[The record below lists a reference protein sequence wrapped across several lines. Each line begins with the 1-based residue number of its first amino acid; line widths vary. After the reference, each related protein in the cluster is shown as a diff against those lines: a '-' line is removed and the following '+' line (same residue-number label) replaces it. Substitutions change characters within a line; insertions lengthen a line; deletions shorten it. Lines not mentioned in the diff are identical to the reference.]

1 MKKYQTPRLPAR
13 QAETKYQ
20 NPDFEKALRE
30 EKFYLRTVFI
40 GTYVSRR
47 CGIAT
52 YTRDLTAAINIL
64 NPYYPAEI
72 MALDDPEREPVDY
85 PWETKFRII
94 KDNEKSYL
102 EAAEYLNKSSC
113 DLVCLQHEFG
123 IFGGEDGDLILNLVR
138 NLKKPLIVTFHTTMK
153 DPKPHQKYL
162 IQKLAKSALA
172 CVVMIKEA
180 DRRLREIY
188 QVPEEKIVV
197 IHHGV
202 PNVSFSPSYLYKN
215 RVGFKKGDFLVGS
228 INLIAKNKGLEYVL
242 EALQEVKTK
251 IPKIKFLMIGQTHPM
266 VKIKEDEKY
275 RYFLRRLAKK
285 LGLEKNFLEI
295 NKYLPLGDLTNY
307 LKSLDIYITPY
318 LDLNQTSSGTLAY
331 ALGAGKVCI
340 STPYIYAKEVLA
352 NGRGILV
359 PVAESK
365 MIAKSFLKVWQDSK
379 FRAKIEKKA
388 YKFGRKMIWY
398 RVALNYL
405 NLFDLVLKKVKN

>member
-1 MKKYQTPRLPAR
+1 MKKYQTP
-13 QAETKYQ
+13 
-20 NPDFEKALRE
+20 DFERALKR

-40 GTYVSRR
+40 GTYVPRR

-52 YTRDLTAAINIL
+52 YTRDLTSAVNIL
-64 NPYYPAEI
+64 NPYFPVEI
-72 MALDDPEREPVDY
+72 MALDDPEKEPATY
-85 PWETKFRII
+85 PWEAKFRIV

-153 DPKPHQKYL
+153 DPRPHQKYIL
-162 IQKLAKSALA
+162 QKLAKSALA

-202 PNVSFSPSYLYKN
+202 PNVPFSPSHLYKK
-215 RVGFKKGDFLVGS
+215 RVGFKRGDFLVGS
-228 INLIAKNKGLEYVL
+228 INLVAKNKGLEYVL
-242 EALQEVKTK
+242 KAISQVKEK

-285 LGLEKNFLEI
+285 LGLEKNFIEI
-295 NKYLPLGDLTNY
+295 NKYLPLGELTNY

-331 ALGAGKVCI
+331 ALGAGKICI
-340 STPYIYAKEVLA
+340 STPYIYAKEVLTG
-352 NGRGILV
+352 GRGILV
-359 PVAESK
+359 PKADAGE
-365 MIAKSFLKVWQDSK
+365 IAKAFFKVWQNTK
-379 FRAKIEKKA
+379 ERNKMEKRA

-405 NLFDLVLKKVKN
+405 NLFDLVLKKVKP